1 MNFGEITSRI
11 RNLFQP
17 AQLIKRNDDGTVQV
31 RTAYNR
37 TIDNLSEA
45 FPYGFTAKAKK
56 GDITVLCAGGSLDA
70 VRILPAESV
79 EDAPA
84 LNDGDVAVYSSG
96 GSFIVCRDDGTVE
109 ANGTENGGV
118 IVAQEL
124 KKQLSV
130 MTARLEAVYMALKS
144 SPTAKMDGGETFK
157 AGIAAALSAVIQKE
171 DFSNIES
178 DKVLHGKGD
187 GK

>member
-17 AQLIKRNDDGTVQV
+17 AQLVKRNDDGTVQV
-31 RTAYNR
+31 RTSYNR
-37 TIDNLSEA
+37 TIDNLSES

-56 GDITVLCAGGSLDA
+56 GEITVLCAGGNLDA

-79 EDAPA
+79 EGAPA

-96 GSFIVCRDDGTVE
+96 GSFVVCRDDGTVE
-109 ANGTENGGV
+109 VNGTENGGV
-118 IVAQEL
+118 IAAQEL
-124 KKQLSV
+124 KNQLAA
-130 MTARLEAVYMALKS
+130 MTARIDALYMALKA
-144 SPTAKMDGGETFK
+144 SPTAKMDGGETYK
-157 AGIAAALSAVIQKE
+157 AGITAALSAVVQKE

-178 DKVLHGKGD
+178 SKVFHGNGA